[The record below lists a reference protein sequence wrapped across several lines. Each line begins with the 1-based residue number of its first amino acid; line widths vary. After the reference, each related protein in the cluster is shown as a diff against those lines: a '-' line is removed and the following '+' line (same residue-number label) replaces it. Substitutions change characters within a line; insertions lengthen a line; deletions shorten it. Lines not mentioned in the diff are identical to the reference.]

1 MLSELLQKVSLFRLL
16 YRIDLD
22 LANQQ
27 RQSGCPY
34 CGGRLDRAGYER
46 KPRGGP
52 PNIPE
57 QYLIRHSLCCSQPG
71 CRRRSLPPSCL
82 FMGRRVYW
90 GCVVVVV
97 MALRQN
103 RAGSASIGKLQR
115 MFAIGRKTICRWI
128 AYFRDEFPATACW
141 QSLRGRVSARVPSTR
156 LPGALLEYFVEHL
169 CCPQKG
175 LIACLVFLAGRP
187 DGSP

>member
-16 YRIDLD
+16 YQIDLD

-27 RQSGCPY
+27 RQCGCPY

-52 PNIPE
+52 PGIPE
-57 QYLIRHSLCCSQPG
+57 QYLIRHSLCCSQAD

-90 GCVVVVV
+90 GCVILVV

-103 RAGSASIGKLQR
+103 RAGSANIVS
-115 MFAIGRKTICRWI
+115 C
-128 AYFRDEFPATACW
+128 PALFH
-141 QSLRGRVSARVPSTR
+141 Q
-156 LPGALLEYFVEHL
+156 
-169 CCPQKG
+169 
-175 LIACLVFLAGRP
+175 
-187 DGSP
+187 

>member
-128 AYFRDEFPATACW
+128 AYFRDIFPATARW
-141 QSLRGRVSARVPSTR
+141 QSLRGRVGARVANAC